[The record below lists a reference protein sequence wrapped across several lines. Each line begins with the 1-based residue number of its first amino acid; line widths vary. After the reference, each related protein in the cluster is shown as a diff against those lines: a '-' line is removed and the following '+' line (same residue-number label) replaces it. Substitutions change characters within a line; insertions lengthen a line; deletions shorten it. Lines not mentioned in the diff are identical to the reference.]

1 MDTLLH
7 RLSGK
12 IKGVIQGFDRIV
24 FKGTL
29 RPIAYVAGMQIFLQ
43 RNGVLNKDY
52 KNWVT
57 KQSSAIIETA
67 EQYSREQSGMP
78 IQYISSCHE
87 RKEELAHKRQK
98 ESGKENGLIGVWSC
112 VEACTTY
119 RSTYDAIAGYPQL
132 RSDHSRC
139 KHLYFYY
146 DHPDYGFMSIRL
158 QTWAPYGIQIA
169 LNGREWL
176 HRLLDKEKSAY
187 VIHGNK
193 FLHLD
198 A

>member
-87 RKEELAHKRQK
+87 RKEELA
-98 ESGKENGLIGVWSC
+98 L
-112 VEACTTY
+112 
-119 RSTYDAIAGYPQL
+119 GY
-132 RSDHSRC
+132 
-139 KHLYFYY
+139 
-146 DHPDYGFMSIRL
+146 
-158 QTWAPYGIQIA
+158 T
-169 LNGREWL
+169 E
-176 HRLLDKEKSAY
+176 
-187 VIHGNK
+187 
-193 FLHLD
+193 
-198 A
+198 